1 MPTPD
6 FVLSLREKIGHELL
20 WLPGVTGVVFNED
33 KEVLLVRRADDG
45 RWTLITGMLEPG
57 EEPAAGTLRE
67 VDEETGITAAVEHL
81 IHVGSHG
88 PITFPNGDQC
98 SFLNVAFRCRYV
110 SGAARVNDDES
121 SDVGWFALDDLPPL
135 SERHTLLVNLAL
147 EADGTPAFQR

>member
-6 FVLSLREKIGHELL
+6 FVLSLREKIGHDLL
-20 WLPGVTGVVFNED
+20 WLPGVTGVVLNDEQQ
-33 KEVLLVRRADDG
+33 VLLVQRADNG

-67 VDEETGITAAVEHL
+67 IAEETGISAEIQHL

-88 PITFPNGDQC
+88 PITFPNQDQC

-110 SGAARVNDDES
+110 SGQARVNDDES
-121 SDVGWFALDDLPPL
+121 VDVGWFALDRLPPL
-135 SERHTLLVNLAL
+135 SERHTQLLDLAL
-147 EADGTPAFQR
+147 AADGVPAFER

>member
-121 SDVGWFALDDLPPL
+121 SDVGWFALDDLPQL